1 MANQA
6 HLDKLKEG
14 VESWN
19 MWRELNIN
27 IRPNLQ
33 HEDFSKANLKKVNL
47 KGAYLEETIF
57 QGADLKDAD
66 FEGANLILTNLKRAN
81 LIRANFKGA
90 QLVRTNFEGAV
101 LDSANFGRAD
111 VSGVIFK
118 GAYLTGTNFE
128 GAVLYSANLIR
139 ADLRNANFEETKV
152 IDIKYN
158 RWSRYNGIR
167 VSTCYGSPRFKR
179 FAQDQDYLEEFR
191 KSKWRFPIYLIWL
204 VFADCGRSILLWTL
218 WSLAIAIF
226 FAYQYLNMGQEV
238 FQVNNL
244 HWGLNAMIY
253 YSLVTFTTLG
263 LGDITPKTIEA
274 TRWVM
279 AEVIIGYIMLGGLI
293 SIFANKLSRRA

>member
-66 FEGANLILTNLKRAN
+66 FEGA
-81 LIRANFKGA
+81 
-90 QLVRTNFEGAV
+90 
-101 LDSANFGRAD
+101 
-111 VSGVIFK
+111 
-118 GAYLTGTNFE
+118 
-128 GAVLYSANLIR
+128 VLYSANLIR

-152 IDIKYN
+152 TDIKYN

-244 HWGLNAMIY
+244 PWGLNAMIY